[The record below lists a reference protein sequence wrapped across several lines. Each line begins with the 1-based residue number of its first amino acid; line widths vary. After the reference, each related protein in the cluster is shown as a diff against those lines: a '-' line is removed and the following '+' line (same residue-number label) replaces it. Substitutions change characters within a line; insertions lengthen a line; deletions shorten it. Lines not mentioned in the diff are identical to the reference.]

1 MHFHGHVI
9 NGCTGE
15 PVANVQFEIGL
26 DYDIGHEER
35 EQLGA
40 LKTDSNGYY
49 ELIVDV
55 PKKRGFDYYYTLTI
69 GQQYWV
75 QITHTEN
82 ATADSKDVLM
92 DGVAAIS
99 QPFKFH
105 IKNVSPVNS
114 LDSFK
119 YLKWFD
125 GLGTSWFIINDANF
139 IGNIWYQHLNGANVD
154 FPYSYSLNVISPV
167 SYFEY
172 SFKKNGVTTVLLDTV
187 QISCLDT
194 TRVDIFY

>member
-1 MHFHGHVI
+1 MNRLISLFLILITFTSCLKLQNVHFHGHIV
-9 NGCTGE
+9 NGCTGL
-15 PVANVQFEIGL
+15 PAANFQFQIGL

-35 EQLGA
+35 EQLRT

-82 ATADSKDVLM
+82 ATSDSKDVLM
-92 DGVAAIS
+92 DGVVEIS

-105 IKNVSPVNS
+105 IKNVNPINN

-125 GLGTSWFIINDANF
+125 SSGCCSQFIIDTYF
-139 IGNIWYQHLNGANVD
+139 VGDIWYQHLNGANVD
-154 FPYSYSLNVISPV
+154 FPYSY
-167 SYFEY
+167 
-172 SFKKNGVTTVLLDTV
+172 
-187 QISCLDT
+187 
-194 TRVDIFY
+194 